1 MAHERYESLE
11 ARLSVYDL
19 ALTFM
24 GMTDEAIDK
33 RMAKLDKP
41 TKIKLAMLCNMDP
54 DLFDMKN
61 VKMRY
66 YRLKN
71 CIFNLNKKL

>member
-1 MAHERYESLE
+1 MYEQYESLE
-11 ARLSVYDL
+11 QRLSVYDL

-33 RMAKLDKP
+33 RMARLDKP
-41 TKIKLAMLCNMDP
+41 TKIKLGMLCNMDP
-54 DLFDMKN
+54 GIFDMKN
-61 VKMRY
+61 VEMRY

-71 CIFNLNKKL
+71 CIFNLNKRL